1 MKHKN
6 SFGLLKNYFWMQ
18 NMYMYIWTYGLKI
31 RLLYIVNQ
39 TYAQNTIVSSSP
51 NLSMVPR
58 KPQSVLNYTANQTH

>member
-1 MKHKN
+1 
-6 SFGLLKNYFWMQ
+6 MQ

>member
-6 SFGLLKNYFWMQ
+6 SFGYLKIIFECKTCTC
-18 NMYMYIWTYGLKI
+18 IYGLKI